1 MVKGALEG
9 GAVMILYLIML
20 NCGNKWLWAVT
31 AFVRPTYYKLLL
43 RGELSRSKLDLGL
56 ALNRAWPRAVELR
69 RSRAFSVEREVT

>member
-31 AFVRPTYYKLLL
+31 EFVRPTYYKLLL
-43 RGELSRSKLDLGL
+43 RGE
-56 ALNRAWPRAVELR
+56 
-69 RSRAFSVEREVT
+69 